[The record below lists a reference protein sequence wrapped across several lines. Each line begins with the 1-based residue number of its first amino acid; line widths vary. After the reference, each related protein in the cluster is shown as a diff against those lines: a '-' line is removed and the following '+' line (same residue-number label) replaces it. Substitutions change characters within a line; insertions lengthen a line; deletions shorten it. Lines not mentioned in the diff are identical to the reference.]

1 MYVMYTDISTT
12 YLQIKTSI
20 YNFIIITSLQEMMMP
35 NIEVNVSDLPRLKM
49 KIQVPIYPLGNI
61 QGQGHA
67 ETK

>member
-49 KIQVPIYPLGNI
+49 KI
-61 QGQGHA
+61 
-67 ETK
+67 